1 MRVRPEKRPV
11 RNPIFGRR
19 DENNA
24 TGLGVL
30 VEGVRG
36 GVKSSMVEGAGGE

>member
-11 RNPIFGRR
+11 KNPIFGRR
-19 DENNA
+19 DENNPRP
-24 TGLGVL
+24 GGVGL

-36 GVKSSMVEGAGGE
+36 DVKTSG